1 VYERVVVKLS
11 IGIVA
16 GVIGVYGYLCT
27 VREVG
32 GPMWNEKTRTLTRS
46 YTKALKKFDQE
57 SHALYHA
64 REQTHLPKRSI
75 DVMSAQPPADYGGG
89 LACFLIERK
98 DKGFHLQPI

>member
-1 VYERVVVKLS
+1 
-11 IGIVA
+11 
-16 GVIGVYGYLCT
+16 
-27 VREVG
+27 
-32 GPMWNEKTRTLTRS
+32 MWNEKTRTLTRS

-89 LACFLIERK
+89 LACFLTERK